1 MELFIVLFFLILF
14 FFLFKKESKRSDQV
28 NVEMM
33 KSFYNNNNSQHILN
47 DFYRD
52 TQETM
57 TQVKKEL
64 DELKEL
70 SKNLENAL
78 EEINL
83 MLMGVPPQKRPP
95 KNPEL
100 KIIKLKKKEEKK
112 DDEPTKQ

>member
-28 NVEMM
+28 NIEMM
-33 KSFYNNNNSQHILN
+33 RSLNNNHNSQHILN

-57 TQVKKEL
+57 TQVKDEL
-64 DELKEL
+64 DELKEV
-70 SKNLENAL
+70 SKNLENSL
-78 EEINL
+78 QEINL